1 MKRLIITLAAAIL
14 LFGCSNPES
23 PEAIRNQLSK
33 LKEEQIQLNHEIHEL
48 EKKLSTIEAD
58 SEYNGQTPVQIKT
71 LNYEVFQH
79 YFLVNGTVELQ
90 DEAFISPETNGQ
102 VEAINT
108 KKGDRVKK
116 DDVLIRLNTDIL
128 ENSIAEVKLGLEL
141 ATKVYEKQ
149 SELWEQGIGSE
160 LQYLEAKNG
169 KESLEQ
175 KLKTLQS
182 QLAMSVIKAPFDGII
197 DDIMIKEG
205 ELASPGKPIVY
216 LINLDRIKITADVS
230 ESLLPKINVGDTV
243 NVLFPTYKNLSY
255 SAPINRIGNAIDS
268 KTRTIKIEVLM
279 PNVKGLIK
287 PNQMASL
294 NIKDF
299 ESSKAIVVP
308 SLIVKQDSKGEFL
321 FIESKKEDGK
331 SIARKVYVESGLSY
345 NDKTMILSGLKVGQN
360 AITAGFNQ
368 VGNGSL
374 IEIRQK

>member
-1 MKRLIITLAAAIL
+1 MKKLIITLAAL
-14 LFGCSNPES
+14 MLFFGCSNHES
-23 PEAIRNQLSK
+23 PEAMRNQLSK
-33 LKEEQIQLNHEIHEL
+33 LKEQQLQLNHAIREL
-48 EKKLSTIEAD
+48 EKKLSSVEKD
-58 SEYNGQTPVQIKT
+58 SKYNGQTPVQVKT

-79 YFLVNGTVELQ
+79 YFLANGTVELQ

-102 VEAINT
+102 VETILA
-108 KKGDRVKK
+108 KKGERVKRG
-116 DDVLIRLNTDIL
+116 DVLIRLNTDIL

-182 QLAMSVIKAPFDGII
+182 QLAMSIIKAPFNGII

-205 ELASPGKPIVY
+205 ELASPGKPIIY
-216 LINLDRIKITADVS
+216 LMNLDTIKITADVS

-243 NVLFPTYKNLSY
+243 DVLFPTYKDLSY

-299 ESSKAIVVP
+299 ESTKAIVVP

-321 FIESKKEDGK
+321 FIESKNEEGM
-331 SIARKVYVESGLSY
+331 SIAQKVYVESGLSY
-345 NDKTMILSGLKVGQN
+345 NDKTMIISGLKAGQN

-374 IEIRQK
+374 IEIRQ

>member
-1 MKRLIITLAAAIL
+1 MKKLIIALAAL
-14 LFGCSNPES
+14 MLFFGCSNHES
-23 PEAIRNQLSK
+23 PEAMRNQLSK
-33 LKEEQIQLNHEIHEL
+33 LKEQQLQLNHAIREL
-48 EKKLSTIEAD
+48 EKKLSSVEKD
-58 SEYNGQTPVQIKT
+58 SKYNGQTPVQVKT

-79 YFLVNGTVELQ
+79 YFLANGTVELQ

-102 VEAINT
+102 VETILA
-108 KKGDRVKK
+108 KKGKRVKRG
-116 DDVLIRLNTDIL
+116 DVLIRLNTDIL

-182 QLAMSVIKAPFDGII
+182 QLAMSIIKAPFNGII

-205 ELASPGKPIVY
+205 ELASPGKPIIY
-216 LINLDRIKITADVS
+216 LMNLDTIKITADVS

-243 NVLFPTYKNLSY
+243 DVLFPTYKDLSY

-299 ESSKAIVVP
+299 ESTKAIVVP

-321 FIESKKEDGK
+321 FIESKNEEGM
-331 SIARKVYVESGLSY
+331 SIAQKVYVESGLSY
-345 NDKTMILSGLKVGQN
+345 NDKTMIISGLKAGQN

-374 IEIRQK
+374 IEIRQ

>member
-1 MKRLIITLAAAIL
+1 MKRLIITLAAATL
-14 LFGCSNPES
+14 LFGCSTPES

-33 LKEEQIQLNHEIHEL
+33 LKEEQIKLNHEIHEL
-48 EKKLSTIEAD
+48 EKKLSTLEKD
-58 SEYNGQTPVQIKT
+58 SEYNGQTPVQVKT

-79 YFLVNGTVELQ
+79 FFLVNGTVELQ

-102 VEAINT
+102 VEAIIA
-108 KKGDRVKK
+108 KKGARVKK
-116 DDVLIRLNTDIL
+116 DDILIRLNTDIL

-169 KESLEQ
+169 KESLEE
-175 KLKTLQS
+175 KLKPLKS
-182 QLAMSVIKAPFDGII
+182 QLAMSIIKAPFDGII

-230 ESLLPKINVGDTV
+230 ESLLPKISVGDTV
-243 NVLFPTYKNLSY
+243 DVLFPTYKNLSY

-279 PNVKGLIK
+279 PNVKGLIT

-321 FIESKKEDGK
+321 FIESKNEDGK

-345 NDKTMILSGLKVGQN
+345 NDKTMIISGLKAGQK